1 MAKSDQGC
9 DLLVFSAHPDD
20 AELCCGGLLLVAR
33 ANGWKT
39 GVVDLTRGESGTL
52 GTPETRLS
60 EAGRASD
67 VLGLSVRRNLGLPDG
82 RVRDTDANRKLI
94 VETVRAL
101 KPQVLVGPPCEDHHP
116 DHIATAELLQR
127 SLFLCGVRKYAPG
140 SPPWRPKALLQHFGS
155 RCVAP
160 QLVVDISDVFE
171 QRMKAVRA
179 YESQF
184 GVDQPEDFPVR
195 LASARFLKSIEATL
209 AYYGSL
215 IGVAYGEP
223 FTSDVPL
230 PVTDLVGL
238 FSNEPWKDR

>member
-1 MAKSDQGC
+1 MAKSDPGC

-20 AELCCGGLLLVAR
+20 AELCCGGLLLVA
-33 ANGWKT
+33 AAKGWKT
-39 GVVDLTRGESGTL
+39 GVVDLTRGEAGSL

-60 EAGRASD
+60 EARRAGD
-67 VLGLSVRRNLGLPDG
+67 ILGLAHRRNLGLADG
-82 RVRDTDANRKLI
+82 HLRDTDANRRLI
-94 VETVRAL
+94 VETVRDL
-101 KPQVLVGPPCEDHHP
+101 MPEVVVGPPREDHHP
-116 DHIATAELLQR
+116 DHMATAELLRQ

-155 RCVAP
+155 RAVAP

-171 QRMKAVRA
+171 QRMKAVRV

-184 GVDQPEDFPVR
+184 GVDQPAHFPVR
-195 LASARFLKSIEATL
+195 LASSRFLKSIEATL

-223 FTSDVPL
+223 FTSEVPI
-230 PVTDLVGL
+230 PVDDLVGL